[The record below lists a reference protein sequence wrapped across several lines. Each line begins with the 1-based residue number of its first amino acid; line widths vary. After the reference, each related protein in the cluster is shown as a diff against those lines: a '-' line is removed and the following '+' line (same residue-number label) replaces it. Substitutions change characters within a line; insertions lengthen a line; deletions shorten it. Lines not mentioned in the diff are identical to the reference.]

1 MERDN
6 QIREFNHVFNLVE
19 RKNVSITGVKKIESF
34 DSEEFL
40 IDSNMG
46 TIVLKG
52 EGLELM
58 KLDTREGVVTIKGMI
73 NSLTYIDENILKK
86 TKENSVISRLFKWVY
101 QFKFK
106 LYFIPFY
113 SVCIFPFYLTY
124 FTKHYLQNI

>member
-6 QIREFNHVFNLVE
+6 QIREFNHVFNLIE

-52 EGLELM
+52 EGLELI
-58 KLDTREGVVTIKGMI
+58 KLDTKEGVVTIKGTI
-73 NSLTYIDENILKK
+73 NSLNYIDENILKK
-86 TKENSVISRLFKWVY
+86 NKENSVISRLFKWVY
-101 QFKFK
+101 
-106 LYFIPFY
+106 
-113 SVCIFPFYLTY
+113 
-124 FTKHYLQNI
+124 

>member
-6 QIREFNHVFNLVE
+6 QIREFNHVFNLIE

-52 EGLELM
+52 EGLELI
-58 KLDTREGVVTIKGMI
+58 KLDTKEGVVTIKGTI
-73 NSLTYIDENILKK
+73 NSLNYIDENILKK
-86 TKENSVISRLFKWVY
+86 NKENSVISRLFK
-101 QFKFK
+101 
-106 LYFIPFY
+106 
-113 SVCIFPFYLTY
+113 
-124 FTKHYLQNI
+124 

>member
-86 TKENSVISRLFKWVY
+86 TKENSVISRLFK
-101 QFKFK
+101 
-106 LYFIPFY
+106 
-113 SVCIFPFYLTY
+113 
-124 FTKHYLQNI
+124 

>member
-52 EGLELM
+52 EGLEIM
-58 KLDTREGVVTIKGMI
+58 KLDTKEGVVTIKGMI
-73 NSLTYIDENILKK
+73 NRLTSIDENILKK
-86 TKENSVISRLFKWVY
+86 TKENSVISRLFK
-101 QFKFK
+101 
-106 LYFIPFY
+106 
-113 SVCIFPFYLTY
+113 
-124 FTKHYLQNI
+124 